1 MRNEL
6 IYFRESHK
14 SKVLYSPQLFKVNG
28 IPHEERLVNLCA
40 LLAQD
45 EQDSQFTSLPTNAE
59 ASLVME
65 NAYSSNMFQEKNDDN
80 IMVGNYYVTLI
91 MEGSTDTW
99 YIASCEGI
107 NEDGTYTMD
116 HLMRAEPGS
125 DMKWKHPQKP
135 DITDLH
141 LASIVTCKIDGEWD
155 VSNERSMTF
164 LLRNHNEI
172 AASIKEV

>member
-1 MRNEL
+1 M
-6 IYFRESHK
+6 
-14 SKVLYSPQLFKVNG
+14 SKTP
-28 IPHEERLVNLCA
+28 
-40 LLAQD
+40 
-45 EQDSQFTSLPTNAE
+45 SLPTNAE

-107 NEDGTYTMD
+107 NEDGTYTIG

-141 LASIVTCKIDGEWD
+141 LASIVMCKIDGE
-155 VSNERSMTF
+155 
-164 LLRNHNEI
+164 
-172 AASIKEV
+172 

>member
-1 MRNEL
+1 M
-6 IYFRESHK
+6 
-14 SKVLYSPQLFKVNG
+14 SKTP
-28 IPHEERLVNLCA
+28 
-40 LLAQD
+40 
-45 EQDSQFTSLPTNAE
+45 SLPTNAE

-107 NEDGTYTMD
+107 NEDGTYTIG